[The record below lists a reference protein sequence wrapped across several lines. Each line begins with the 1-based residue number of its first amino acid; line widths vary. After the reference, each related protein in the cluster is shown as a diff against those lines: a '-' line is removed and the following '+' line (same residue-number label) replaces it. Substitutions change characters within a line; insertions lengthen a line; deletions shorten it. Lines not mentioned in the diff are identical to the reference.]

1 MQVNISDIWGKEVE
15 EEHCKYLQA
24 GVSQHI
30 SSRGVI
36 FKYFIMKY
44 SGVIGA
50 GRPDVLRGIIK
61 DVELIRRK
69 SSKQE
74 KADFIRDCHLV
85 LDYGRFTAKGS
96 SHWNAYALCNVSKYR
111 LCPYCQQSL
120 AVTIFRDRKSKS
132 VRPTLDHFYSK
143 SKYPYLALSLYNLI
157 PSCYQCNSSLKGNIN
172 FYAKPHLHPYE
183 DEEIIK
189 YDWDFESYMEVRGLA
204 GSIVPP
210 VITIRPVKSAH
221 SLSKKVQRSLE
232 TFLVKERLDVCR
244 LEVDRFV
251 ESLLIYS
258 EDRLKEVNDKVFSG
272 LPLVLTPEVAL
283 DFSRSNYKNE
293 WLGAVKRDLY
303 DIAWGR

>member
-1 MQVNISDIWGKEVE
+1 
-15 EEHCKYLQA
+15 
-24 GVSQHI
+24 
-30 SSRGVI
+30 
-36 FKYFIMKY
+36 
-44 SGVIGA
+44 
-50 GRPDVLRGIIK
+50 
-61 DVELIRRK
+61 
-69 SSKQE
+69 
-74 KADFIRDCHLV
+74 
-85 LDYGRFTAKGS
+85 
-96 SHWNAYALCNVSKYR
+96 
-111 LCPYCQQSL
+111 
-120 AVTIFRDRKSKS
+120 
-132 VRPTLDHFYSK
+132 
-143 SKYPYLALSLYNLI
+143 
-157 PSCYQCNSSLKGNIN
+157 
-172 FYAKPHLHPYE
+172 
-183 DEEIIK
+183 
-189 YDWDFESYMEVRGLA
+189 MEVRGLA